1 MFERDVA
8 LYEIAE
14 KSSIKDEPLAKLK
27 TTKYPSNLLAY
38 FQRNFEATTAKPVVF
53 LS

>member
-14 KSSIKDEPLAKLK
+14 KSSIKDESSISRKARIEVWKKGKMQLLVAK
-27 TTKYPSNLLAY
+27 
-38 FQRNFEATTAKPVVF
+38 
-53 LS
+53 